1 MLQRA
6 QYGKWKER
14 SNIQPRNLTNIPQ
27 PGDPGGKSTATSH
40 VDSMGLQY
48 DETDMLMGSTV
59 SPKNSYV
66 EVLTPS
72 TSECECIWREDLLGD
87 D

>member
-1 MLQRA
+1 
-6 QYGKWKER
+6 
-14 SNIQPRNLTNIPQ
+14 
-27 PGDPGGKSTATSH
+27 
-40 VDSMGLQY
+40 MGLQY
-48 DETDMLMGSTV
+48 DETNMLMGSTV